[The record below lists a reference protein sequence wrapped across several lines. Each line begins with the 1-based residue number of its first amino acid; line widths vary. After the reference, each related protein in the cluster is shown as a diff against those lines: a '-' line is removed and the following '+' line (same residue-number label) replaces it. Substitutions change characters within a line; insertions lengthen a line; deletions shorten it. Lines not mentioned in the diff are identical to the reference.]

1 MVLEQRRVIL
11 SPREPLLYGR
21 WIHDWSKR
29 PFSQLYGRWIHD
41 WSKRPF
47 SQEVPAR
54 GTGLVLGT
62 ARRALERGMGR
73 PLTDVE
79 RAARHKRIFGQESI
93 RETIVDWLKTRPLLV
108 QRSRLAEQFF
118 PSDTGISI
126 DLEPYTY
133 TKTIGEISV
142 TQD

>member
-21 WIHDWSKR
+21 FVHDWSKR

-41 WSKRPF
+41 WSKSPF
-47 SQEVPAR
+47 SQVVQGEGVVR
-54 GTGLVLGT
+54 EKVLSLL
-62 ARRALERGMGR
+62 R
-73 PLTDVE
+73 
-79 RAARHKRIFGQESI
+79 
-93 RETIVDWLKTRPLLV
+93 TRPLLI
-108 QRSRLAEQFF
+108 QRTKLVDRFF